1 MGGAVFKLILIFS
14 LIILTLIL
22 IIRYLWLKN
31 YVLKTQISDIISKKQ
46 SLSVK
51 YGKITEQ
58 FLPFLKEYP
67 YNEQNFRFIGSPID
81 GIQFEGDKIIFVEFK
96 SADSKL
102 SAKQRTIKQ
111 IIADKNIFFKE
122 FNLK

>member
-1 MGGAVFKLILIFS
+1 LGGAVFKLILIFS